1 MNRRKK
7 FDIPSALN
15 SLRPTSSWSLNGNDL
30 TSLNW
35 YDINI
40 GPPSQD
46 EVDAEIARLQ
56 AEYDAL
62 EYKRKRAESYPDIK
76 DQLDMLYWDK
86 VNGTDNWQNAIE
98 AIKVAYPVGW
108 QPSANT

>member
-1 MNRRKK
+1 MIRRRK
-7 FDIPSALN
+7 FTIPDALL
-15 SLRPTSSWSLNGNDL
+15 SLKPNCPWTLNGE
-30 TSLNW
+30 TYEGLNW
-35 YDINI
+35 MDKNN
-40 GPPSQD
+40 SQPTKE
-46 EVDAEIARLQ
+46 EVEAEIARLQ